1 MKNKEKTKKVL
12 VISLIIIAI
21 LAINIFK
28 SSNEEVE
35 VDSVNTIPGF

>member
-35 VDSVNTIPGF
+35 VDSVNTI